1 MATFSNTDVRTAS
14 LKCFAAIL
22 SSHAPLAEVESW
34 LASAGNCEH
43 RHGNNMSAKPVVDDE
58 QNGKGMDATEVA
70 RPWVMTHC
78 LRLFSADGKVAFMC
92 VNLCEVYIC
101 HRMSTSSG

>member
-22 SSHAPLAEVESW
+22 SSHSPLVEVESW
-34 LASAGNCEH
+34 LLPGDSITSGKTS
-43 RHGNNMSAKPVVDDE
+43 GE
-58 QNGKGMDATEVA
+58 QNGKGMDATEVP

-78 LRLFSADGKVAFMC
+78 LRQFSTNGMGTVYCPCLYKVY
-92 VNLCEVYIC
+92 VC
-101 HRMSTSSG
+101 HRLSTDSG